1 MDFVLIWPPFSL
13 VSSYSRGG
21 VPKKRD
27 SLQDELGP
35 EFKMTRLLRAPE
47 LSSPLEIQPG
57 YSLSWVSE
65 KGKDLKK
72 CNII

>member
-1 MDFVLIWPPFSL
+1 MDFVLIGPPFSL

-35 EFKMTRLLRAPE
+35 EFKMTRLVWAP
-47 LSSPLEIQPG
+47 
-57 YSLSWVSE
+57 V
-65 KGKDLKK
+65 
-72 CNII
+72 